1 MNNSLKFL
9 LVSLLFQSVVCA
21 GTIKNLQE
29 LNEHNVK
36 NPLMQAFYSH
46 NLLRAQQLL
55 KDRTHKNHMKE
66 IILVATLEQGGPFMD
81 EKVRLLIEYGANPI
95 KKTTAQDTALN
106 TAVAYKRWNSLQT
119 ILACAHVQARL
130 QPE

>member
-1 MNNSLKFL
+1 MQYF
-9 LVSLLFQSVVCA
+9 VTILLFFLVIHSSTHA
-21 GTIKNLQE
+21 GIIKTKKDLKE
-29 LNEHNVK
+29 LNID
-36 NPLMQAFYSH
+36 NPLMEAFYS
-46 NLLRAQQLL
+46 NDLQTAKQIL
-55 KDRTHKNHMKE
+55 KDFNNKWNMKE